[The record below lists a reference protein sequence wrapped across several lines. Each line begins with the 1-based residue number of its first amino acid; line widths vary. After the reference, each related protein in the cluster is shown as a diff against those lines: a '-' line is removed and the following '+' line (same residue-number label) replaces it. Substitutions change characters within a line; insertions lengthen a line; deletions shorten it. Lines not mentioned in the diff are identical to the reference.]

1 MKQVIVIAGT
11 LALSAAAAEL
21 PVRSVVLYK
30 HGVGYFE
37 RSGELGAGE
46 SARLDFKASEMNDV
60 LKSLTLSATGQDKV
74 VALRY
79 DASEPVE
86 KKLENFPM
94 RLGERQ
100 PLSYL
105 LDQLKG
111 EQLEL
116 KFGNETITGT
126 IVGARL
132 LPASERR
139 PESEQVTLLLPSG
152 EFVTRD
158 LSAASSIRFLDAE
171 LQLQFKD
178 YLAVLTGARSQE
190 RRSVYIDSTDTGRR
204 RISASYMI
212 PAPVWKSSYRL
223 IFTGDGQPSL
233 EGWAI
238 VDNTTEDDWN
248 KVSLALVS
256 GRPISFVTQ
265 LYEPKYVDRPEVELP
280 EEGVTAPIV
289 HEGGISG
296 GVAPQPEDRA
306 AAARRRMQAMAPQEM
321 AAAPA
326 LAEAPAA
333 GLVLAPSTVAATAEA
348 RELGELFE
356 YSFDA
361 PVTVRRNESAMLPF
375 LQQKIEARKLLIY
388 SDQSLQHPLNAAELT
403 NGTGKTLD
411 GGPITVFDSG
421 AYGGEA
427 LMETLK
433 TGDKRLIS
441 YGVDLGTR
449 ITTAF
454 DSDRSLVREVHVR
467 RGILT
472 AKSAIRETRT
482 YTVRNV
488 DQKKKTLIVE
498 HLVRQGYDLISP
510 QPKEKTSNLYRFEVA
525 LASGGTEKVPVV
537 EERELENT
545 YALVNQTPDFLATFI
560 QNKEISDKARQELE
574 RVAAQKRR
582 IAETDSEIQRV
593 EKENQELAAD
603 QARIRENIASLNRV
617 SGQQEQVQKY
627 AAQLAEQEKR
637 LAGLRDR
644 LSELRSRRE
653 TLQQE
658 LNRMIEAMDF

>member
-1 MKQVIVIAGT
+1 
-11 LALSAAAAEL
+11 
-21 PVRSVVLYK
+21 
-30 HGVGYFE
+30 
-37 RSGELGAGE
+37 
-46 SARLDFKASEMNDV
+46 
-60 LKSLTLSATGQDKV
+60 
-74 VALRY
+74 
-79 DASEPVE
+79 
-86 KKLENFPM
+86 
-94 RLGERQ
+94 
-100 PLSYL
+100 
-105 LDQLKG
+105 
-111 EQLEL
+111 
-116 KFGNETITGT
+116 
-126 IVGARL
+126 
-132 LPASERR
+132 
-139 PESEQVTLLLPSG
+139 
-152 EFVTRD
+152 
-158 LSAASSIRFLDAE
+158 
-171 LQLQFKD
+171 
-178 YLAVLTGARSQE
+178 
-190 RRSVYIDSTDTGRR
+190 
-204 RISASYMI
+204 
-212 PAPVWKSSYRL
+212 
-223 IFTGDGQPSL
+223 
-233 EGWAI
+233 
-238 VDNTTEDDWN
+238 
-248 KVSLALVS
+248 
-256 GRPISFVTQ
+256 
-265 LYEPKYVDRPEVELP
+265 
-280 EEGVTAPIV
+280 
-289 HEGGISG
+289 
-296 GVAPQPEDRA
+296 
-306 AAARRRMQAMAPQEM
+306 MAPQEM

-421 AYGGEA
+421 AYAGEA

-498 HLVRQGYDLISP
+498 HPVRQGYDLVSP
-510 QPKEKTSNLYRFEVA
+510 QPKEKTSNRYRFEVA
-525 LASGGTEKVPVV
+525 LAGGGTEKVPVV

-545 YALVNQTPDFLATFI
+545 YALVNQTPDFLGTFI

-582 IAETDSEIQRV
+582 IAETDSDIQRV